1 MKIRLG
7 NTTVTAESDGGYS
20 IYPNLSRCSWPVLS
34 LEVFSL
40 IPRLMLGETEETSST
55 KWGDVSNARCTDL
68 CRTVGLGMSSGTL
81 YKSTKWTPGGSPLH
95 PRAYWFRHLS
105 FMLDMLLFT
114 FSTLNFQIPIS
125 VTSHATASNTN
136 KESLI
141 RLKSKFVNHDL
152 IECVILNMK
161 LISSVHFPRF
171 CITWSV
177 DTVTL
182 DISLKMN
189 GIHIIMAF
197 PWYPHSW
204 QCWLCSYG
212 RLNLSRLLHTV
223 RRTSFGWERG
233 S

>member
-1 MKIRLG
+1 MRRRIKCTLHRFMHKCWAWYVIG
-7 NTTVTAESDGGYS
+7 NS
-20 IYPNLSRCSWPVLS
+20 IQVNQMDTRRFP
-34 LEVFSL
+34 
-40 IPRLMLGETEETSST
+40 TSS
-55 KWGDVSNARCTDL
+55 KI
-68 CRTVGLGMSSGTL
+68 
-81 YKSTKWTPGGSPLH
+81 
-95 PRAYWFRHLS
+95 AYWFRHLS

-114 FSTLNFQIPIS
+114 FSTLNFQTHIS

-136 KESLI
+136 KESPI

-204 QCWLCSYG
+204 QCWLCSCG